1 MAHVTTW
8 AQYQTSWILI
18 SGQSSVPQK
27 PWLAGKFPN
36 ERGSYTGAI
45 KALHGGSCS
54 SIVWLP
60 EDRRVSH
67 LQHLRIATILI
78 SLHQFHAQNVKTVAM
93 QRFRALQCP
102 TCRNLTGPKMLVWI
116 VWIETMERDNV
127 YKQQLSPK
135 LTSMR
140 GLFYQHFY
148 WQRHS
153 QTRLDLLKRL
163 SKITTL
169 PINAGFS
176 LFGTEKRQLH
186 LVM

>member
-1 MAHVTTW
+1 MGTPRYDRCAYANFQKIRQPPTT
-8 AQYQTSWILI
+8 
-18 SGQSSVPQK
+18 PQ
-27 PWLAGKFPN
+27 N
-36 ERGSYTGAI
+36 RYHS
-45 KALHGGSCS
+45 ALF
-54 SIVWLP
+54 VLF
-60 EDRRVSH
+60 
-67 LQHLRIATILI
+67 
-78 SLHQFHAQNVKTVAM
+78 SLKTVAM

-116 VWIETMERDNV
+116 IWIETMERDNV

-135 LTSMR
+135 LTSMH

-148 WQRHS
+148 WRRHS

-163 SKITTL
+163 SKFTTL